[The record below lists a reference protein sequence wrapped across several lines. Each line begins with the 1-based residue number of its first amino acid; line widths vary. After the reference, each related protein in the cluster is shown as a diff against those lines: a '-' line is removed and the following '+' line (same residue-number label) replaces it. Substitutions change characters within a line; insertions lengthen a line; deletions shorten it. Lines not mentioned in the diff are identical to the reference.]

1 MNAGYTQA
9 QNTISIRTTDR
20 GKMYQPDDKSKQVRL
35 MRSKEKQLA
44 WLDETYARMI

>member
-1 MNAGYTQA
+1 MNAGYTEA

-20 GKMYQPDDKSKQVRL
+20 GKMHQPDDKFKPVML
-35 MRSKEKQLA
+35 MQSKEKQLA